1 MPPAEQQEKFVIH
14 NPDLPV
20 TVPAPDEETFAI
32 VNISGF
38 QYKVMKDDLILAN
51 YLEGYDI
58 NQQVIFDGVL
68 LVGTKEYTLVGRP
81 FVKSA
86 KVYATVEEQTET
98 DKLVVFKKRRRKTYQ
113 KTMHYRHLVTVLR
126 VDKVEVEI
134 DDALKSKAVAL
145 N

>member
-1 MPPAEQQEKFVIH
+1 M
-14 NPDLPV
+14 
-20 TVPAPDEETFAI
+20 TVPAPDEETFAV

-38 QYKVMKDDLILAN
+38 QYKVMKDDVILAN

-58 NQQVIFDGVL
+58 NQQLVFDGVL

-81 FVKSA
+81 FVSSA

-113 KTMHYRHLVTVLR
+113 KTMHFRHLVTVLR
-126 VDKVEVEI
+126 VDKIEVQI